1 MRAHAPFSK
10 FFFKFLAMLA
20 RPFCR
25 YKIFGSEWDH
35 DEQSKKIIIIDRLG
49 FIELFILSLY
59 LFFSLSSFFL
69 SFSLNA
75 LNLKINLSLF
85 NEKIPIPYQ
94 YHTITYQERAAGIYV
109 VY

>member
-49 FIELFILSLY
+49 FIELFILINLLNIQAVFLEDEPIIRQFKFLFRPIKTKLKKKETLVVSLES
-59 LFFSLSSFFL
+59 LKSLSFL
-69 SFSLNA
+69 
-75 LNLKINLSLF
+75 
-85 NEKIPIPYQ
+85 
-94 YHTITYQERAAGIYV
+94 
-109 VY
+109 